1 MTTISDRATGP
12 ARRKIFPLGG
22 GEMNLALNT
31 ATTILPVDDVARAHS
46 FYTEKL
52 GLPRR
57 GMTEDGSELL
67 GADGGPMLQL
77 KPVSDGK
84 HSEHTALSFEVRD
97 IERVVQ
103 DMEARGVRFQD
114 YDLPNLRTENH
125 ICTTDSEKC
134 AWFMD
139 TEHNILCVHET
150 LGAQADYQL

>member
-1 MTTISDRATGP
+1 
-12 ARRKIFPLGG
+12 
-22 GEMNLALNT
+22 MNLALNS

-52 GLPRR
+52 GLPHR
-57 GMTEDGSELL
+57 GMTEDGSDLL
-67 GADGGPMLQL
+67 GSDGGPMLQL

-97 IERVVQ
+97 IERTVR
-103 DMEARGVRFQD
+103 DMESRGIRFQD
-114 YDLPNLRTENH
+114 YDLPNLKTENH

-150 LGAQADYQL
+150 LGVQADYQL

>member
-1 MTTISDRATGP
+1 MTLAMTT
-12 ARRKIFPLGG
+12 AR
-22 GEMNLALNT
+22 
-31 ATTILPVDDVARAHS
+31 TILPVDDAARAHN

-52 GLPRR
+52 GLPHR

-67 GADGGPMLQL
+67 GSDGGPMLQL

-97 IERVVQ
+97 IERIVQ
-103 DMEARGVRFQD
+103 DMEAKGVRFQD
-114 YDLPNLRTENH
+114 YDLPNLKTENH

-150 LGAQADYQL
+150 LGGEPEYQL